1 MLGDFNAR
9 IGKTDKNSNMWREVR
24 GRHRMGICKEAGV
37 KMLKFCVLHG
47 LSAMNVWKEAAA
59 YGHLETPCYQ
69 IGPHDRFHSDE
80 ERTEKALL

>member
-24 GRHRMGICKEAGV
+24 GRHGMGICKEAEV
-37 KMLKFCVLHG
+37 KMLKFCVLYG
-47 LSAMNVWKEAAA
+47 LAAMNTMFGKKQ
-59 YGHLETPCYQ
+59 LLMPTPCCYQ
-69 IGPHDRFHSDE
+69 TVPHDRFHSDE